1 MLAVITTGPIHVV
14 EVVSSIVV
22 MLVVMVAIVGLQ
34 VSCKINLNGSS
45 SGSVA
50 LVVMVSV
57 AIKVVAVKWLLNQAG
72 SRRSGERTSD
82 SSIFEISRSEWE

>member
-1 MLAVITTGPIHVV
+1 MVVEEDLVQVLVVITTGPIHVV

-45 SGSVA
+45 SGSAATISNATTIITTAA
-50 LVVMVSV
+50 L
-57 AIKVVAVKWLLNQAG
+57 LLHSLLQL
-72 SRRSGERTSD
+72 SLLLEY
-82 SSIFEISRSEWE
+82 E